1 LYGFELV
8 RANRELET
16 ALIYWPFRSVAEEKR
31 MSSRVSKSVSW
42 ALALAFVGAMPLAL
56 VAQDSAKPAA
66 AASSEDSPS
75 KWDIFAGY
83 SYLAPHGTVGSSD
96 PLTAKSIN
104 YGSILS
110 VARYFNKYTGVQL
123 EADEHIPNENI
134 YYPACPSCGS
144 TWSNDDFSGGGGG
157 LIFRFP
163 TADVTPFVHALVG
176 LEYAGTLHSPNDAFG
191 AVLTVGGGMDYATPF
206 FNHRLAIR
214 IFQADYQY
222 THENWPSGR
231 GNFNMARLSSGF
243 VYHVGTI
250 APPPPVTLA
259 CSASPASIYPGDP
272 VTVTATA
279 GALDPK
285 LNAIYSWSGT
295 GVTGTGTTVTVAT
308 GSLAAGT
315 YTVKGTVKE
324 GKPGKE
330 GLKPGQTADC
340 SASFAVKAYE
350 PPTISCT
357 ANPTTI
363 KPGETS
369 TVTSMG
375 MSPQNRP
382 LTYTYSASAGSVSGS
397 GTTATYSSAG
407 APTGAVEIT
416 CNVSDDKGQ
425 TATANTSVT
434 ITAPYVAPVPH
445 TQALCSITFSKD
457 KERPTRVD
465 NEAKACLDEVALD
478 LQRQSDAKAVI
489 VGESDAKEKG
499 RTAKEEA
506 MEAKRR
512 HPKPVIDDA
521 AQRAVN
527 TKEYLVTEKGID
539 ASRISVAVGT
549 TDGQT
554 VEDYLVPSGATFT
567 ADVNGTTPVDETA
580 VKPIARKALGAKHHH
595 KKAAQ

>member
-1 LYGFELV
+1 
-8 RANRELET
+8 
-16 ALIYWPFRSVAEEKR
+16 
-31 MSSRVSKSVSW
+31 MHSRVLKSLSW
-42 ALALAFVGAMPLAL
+42 ATALAFVAILPLAL
-56 VAQDSAKPAA
+56 AAQDSAKPASTA
-66 AASSEDSPS
+66 TADDSPS

-83 SYLAPHGTVGSSD
+83 SYLAPHGTSD
-96 PLTAKSIN
+96 GVTAQSID
-104 YGSILS
+104 YGAILS

-123 EADEHIPNENI
+123 EADEHILNQTA
-134 YYPACPSCGS
+134 YMYPSCASGCGS
-144 TWSNDDFSGGGGG
+144 TYANYDFSGGGAG

-176 LEYAGTLHSPNDAFG
+176 TEYAGSIQSGNDAFG
-191 AVLTVGGGMDYATPF
+191 VVLTAGGGMDYNTPF
-206 FNHRLAIR
+206 FNHHLAIR

-222 THENWPSGR
+222 THENWVTGR
-231 GNFNMARLSSGF
+231 GNFNMARLSAGF
-243 VYHVGTI
+243 VYHIGTI

-259 CSASPASIYPGDP
+259 CSASPTSIFPGDP

-285 LNAIYSWSGT
+285 LNAIYSWSGD
-295 GVTGTGTTVTVAT
+295 GVTGTGTTVTVST

-324 GKPGKE
+324 GKAGKE

-340 SASFAVKAYE
+340 SASFTVKAFE

-357 ANPTTI
+357 ASPSTI

-369 TVTSMG
+369 SITSVG
-375 MSPQNRP
+375 LSPQNRP
-382 LTYTYSASAGSVSGS
+382 LTYSYSASAGTVSGT
-397 GTTATYSSAG
+397 GTSATFSSAG
-407 APTGAVEIT
+407 APTGAVGIT

-425 TATANTSVT
+425 TATASTTVS
-434 ITAPYVAPVPH
+434 ITAPYVPPAPH

-457 KERPTRVD
+457 LKRPTRVD

-478 LQRQSDAKAVI
+478 LQRQSDAKAVV
-489 VGESDAKEKG
+489 VGESDANEKAKA
-499 RTAKEEA
+499 AKEGA
-506 MEAKRR
+506 IQAKRK

-539 ASRISVAVGT
+539 PSRVSVATGT

-554 VEDYLVPSGATFT
+554 VEDYLVPAGATFSS
-567 ADVNGTTPVDETA
+567 DVTGTSSVDETA
-580 VKPIARKALGAKHHH
+580 VKPEVRKPLGERHPAHRA
-595 KKAAQ
+595 KAAAPAAQ